1 MIDLFNQGV
10 FMIDSATTSDLFV
23 CTVRQMDSAVA
34 SDLYMTLTPQPD
46 MVQMLEGEVTEL
58 ARQMYRRV
66 ATELYASGYRIFCE
80 RLFATG
86 EVIQRVLDGRSIALG
101 QWGDTVPPTCII
113 VEEGELGP
121 FAGVQ
126 IHAVKAPMP
135 PMVIRRP
142 DDNRTMVGR
151 QLNIRGD
158 KWLMLNGLT
167 GNVDDTPADQTRT
180 VFDDATQI
188 LRQSCGSFDS
198 VARTWLWLK
207 EVCDWY
213 GDLNRVRTN
222 CFIEHGLIDPATK
235 QSKRLPASTGIG
247 LYGRN
252 GAAITMDLIALPG
265 REDQI
270 QYVEAGGDQRSA
282 YEYGSAFSR
291 AAVAPMPGGNT
302 VFISGTAAI
311 DPKGATEDIDNVPG
325 QVDKTVAHVQSL
337 LRDLDSDDDHVTFA
351 LVYCKTVAVQ
361 HYFLRKFD
369 QLPWPMITMIGDVC
383 RPELLFEIE
392 VTASQKD
399 KTDASIMS

>member
-1 MIDLFNQGV
+1 MIE
-10 FMIDSATTSDLFV
+10 SATTSDLFV
-23 CTVRQMDSAVA
+23 CTAREMHSSLA
-34 SDLYMTLTPQPD
+34 SDLYMVLTPQPD
-46 MVQMLEGEVTEL
+46 MVQMLDGEVTEL
-58 ARQMYRRV
+58 SRQMYRRV
-66 ATELYASGYRIFCE
+66 SSELHAWGYRIFCE
-80 RLFATG
+80 RLFATAD
-86 EVIQRVLDGRSIALG
+86 VMPRVLEGRYIALG
-101 QWGDTVPPTCII
+101 QWGDTVPPTCVV
-113 VEEGELGP
+113 VEEGVLGS

-151 QLNIRGD
+151 QLNIRGE
-158 KWLMLNGLT
+158 KWLMLNGLF
-167 GNVDDTPADQTRT
+167 GNIDQSPAQQTQT
-180 VFDDATQI
+180 VFEDATQI
-188 LRQSCGSFDS
+188 LRQSDGSFDS

-213 GDLNRVRTN
+213 DDLNRVRTA
-222 CFIEHGLIDPATK
+222 CFIHDGLIDPVTK

-247 LYGRN
+247 LYGKN

-265 REDQI
+265 REDEI

-302 VFISGTAAI
+302 VLISGTAAI
-311 DPKGATEDIDNVPG
+311 DPMGATEEIDCIPG

-337 LRDLDSDDDHVTFA
+337 LRDLKSDDELVTFA

-361 HYFLRKFD
+361 QYFLKKFAD
-369 QLPWPMITMIGDVC
+369 LPWPMITMIGDVC

-399 KTDASIMS
+399 K

>member
-1 MIDLFNQGV
+1 MIE
-10 FMIDSATTSDLFV
+10 SATTSDLFV
-23 CTVRQMDSAVA
+23 CTTRVLHSALA
-34 SDLYMTLTPQPD
+34 SDLYMVLTPQPD
-46 MVQMLEGEVTEL
+46 MVQMLDGEVTEL

-80 RLFATG
+80 RVFATAD
-86 EVIQRVLDGRSIALG
+86 IMPRVLEGRHIALG
-101 QWGDTVPPTCII
+101 QWGDTVQPTAII
-113 VEEGELGP
+113 VEEGKLGP

-126 IHAVKAPMP
+126 VHAVKAPMP

-142 DDNRTMVGR
+142 DDNATLVGR

-167 GNVDDTPADQTRT
+167 GNVNDTPADQTLT
-180 VFDDATQI
+180 VFNDATQI
-188 LRQSCGSFDS
+188 LKQSGGSFDS

-213 GDLNRVRTN
+213 GDLNRVRTQ
-222 CFIEHGLIDPATK
+222 CFIKDGLIDPVTK

-247 LYGRN
+247 LYGQN
-252 GAAITMDLIALPG
+252 GAAITMDLIALSG

-311 DPKGATEDIDNVPG
+311 DPKGATEDIDDIVG

-337 LRDLDSDDDHVTFA
+337 LRDLDSDDEHVAFA
-351 LVYCKTVAVQ
+351 LVYCKTARVQ
-361 HYFLRKFD
+361 LYFLKAHAN
-369 QLPWPMITMIGDVC
+369 LPWPVISMIGDVC
-383 RPELLFEIE
+383 RPELLFEVE
-392 VTASQKD
+392 VTASQKG
-399 KTDASIMS
+399 S